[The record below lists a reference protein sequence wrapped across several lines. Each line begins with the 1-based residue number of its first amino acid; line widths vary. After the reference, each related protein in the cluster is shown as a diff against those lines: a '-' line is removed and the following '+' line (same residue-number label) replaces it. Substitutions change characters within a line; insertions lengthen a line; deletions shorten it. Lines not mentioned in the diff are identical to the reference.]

1 MRMSDSLQNRNTNN
15 RRATHFN
22 FDIIFSD
29 EINVD
34 DIENFIKALEC
45 EDTRIGTD
53 YDNKEKLKGKKVSFK
68 ETLKTLKND
77 KKFKDKFLVWLPYD
91 EYGGID
97 EINPESDSSIKKGF
111 IKKSDIIGSSN
122 EKQIDF
128 FHWKS
133 KLKNDG
139 SVKFTQEQFKK
150 WFKRKKPCIKGSDS
164 HSQNYPIG
172 KLKDKNSDPI
182 DKFCWIKAN
191 PSFEGLKQITYEPT
205 DRVKIQELEPE
216 EKEHYQV
223 IDNVKFLDNSFTP
236 NKILINQNLTTIIGG
251 KSTGKSILLRNI
263 AQTIDPNEV
272 SERLQE
278 VNLTEY
284 SEQVSEFI
292 VEWKDKQKNEKMK
305 AVE

>member
-1 MRMSDSLQNRNTNN
+1 MTNDSKYNRGSEWRKWDLHVHTPESDGFGGTWNQFKIQLKKADCAVIGINDYFSVSGYKKLKEEISAGILDIENKVILPIVEMRMSDSLQNRNTNN

-22 FDIIFSD
+22 FHIIFSD

-150 WFKRKKPCIKGSDS
+150 NTVFINREYCKLSTHYR
-164 HSQNYPIG
+164 PIR
-172 KLKDKNSDPI
+172 LPL
-182 DKFCWIKAN
+182 CA
-191 PSFEGLKQITYEPT
+191 Q
-205 DRVKIQELEPE
+205 
-216 EKEHYQV
+216 
-223 IDNVKFLDNSFTP
+223 FLC
-236 NKILINQNLTTIIGG
+236 
-251 KSTGKSILLRNI
+251 
-263 AQTIDPNEV
+263 
-272 SERLQE
+272 
-278 VNLTEY
+278 
-284 SEQVSEFI
+284 
-292 VEWKDKQKNEKMK
+292 
-305 AVE
+305 